1 MTVLVVIV
9 YAVTLI
15 YLSVTERFP
24 VYAGLIGLQGL
35 LLFIL
40 SFLELDAITLPTLLF
55 VATETLVFKV
65 FVVPYLLFRI
75 VNRTGETRVHEKAL
89 PGFYSLLFV
98 TVGMLFSVLVSFSM
112 KTTPGSMIYFIVAF
126 FAVFTG
132 LFMIISHRKIFS
144 HLVGFLVIE
153 NAVLL
158 LSLAIGSEMP
168 MLINIGIL
176 LDIFVSVLILG
187 IFVMRLKQHT
197 HELTRLK
204 DD

>member
-1 MTVLVVIV
+1 MNVLLIIV
-9 YAVTLI
+9 FAITLI
-15 YLSVTERFP
+15 YLSMTERFP
-24 VYAGLIGLQGL
+24 IYAGLIGFQGV
-35 LLFIL
+35 LLFAL
-40 SFLELDAITLPTLLF
+40 SFLELHAITLATLIF
-55 VATETLVFKV
+55 VALETLVFKV
-65 FVVPYLLFRI
+65 IVVPFLLFRI
-75 VNRTGETRVHEKAL
+75 ISKTGEARVHDKAL

-98 TVGMLFSVLVSFSM
+98 TMGLLLSIVVSFSM
-112 KTTPGSMIYFIVAF
+112 NTTPSNMIYFIVAF
-126 FAVFTG
+126 FAVYTG
-132 LFMIISHRKIFS
+132 LFMIISHKKIFS

-187 IFVMRLKQHT
+187 IFVMRLKQSA
-197 HELTRLK
+197 HELTMLK

>member
-1 MTVLVVIV
+1 MSILLVILFSI
-9 YAVTLI
+9 TLI
-15 YLSVTERFP
+15 YLSITERFP
-24 VYAGLIGLQGL
+24 IYATLIGIQGLI
-35 LLFIL
+35 LFAL
-40 SFLELDAITLPTLLF
+40 SLLELHKITLGTLLF
-55 VATETLVFKV
+55 VAIETLVFKV
-65 FVVPYLLFRI
+65 LIVPYLLRRI
-75 VNRTGETRVHEKAL
+75 IKKTGVVRVSEHAM

-98 TVGMLFSVLVSFSM
+98 TLGLLLSIIVSLSLKTQTGTLV
-112 KTTPGSMIYFIVAF
+112 YFIVSF
-126 FAVFTG
+126 FAIYTG
-132 LFMIISHRKIFS
+132 LFLIITHIRIFA

-197 HELTRLK
+197 HELTLLK